1 MYYELYI
8 DVLFLEN
15 FLMDYILLLITKHV
29 LCSREPVWRICLAA
43 LAGALATC
51 VVVAVRI
58 PYTFIKYGLFYLI
71 IPGIMLIVGLRIR
84 KGPELARGMITL
96 YIGGFLTGG
105 IFSFL
110 GQYAQVGSLFFALAI
125 VSYYLASGALKMLSL
140 LFHFGEIHCE
150 VRLVYG
156 ERTCSAAAVIDTG
169 NHLRDPV
176 SGKAVSIITRHMA
189 EKLMSLEEL
198 KSLRKIE
205 YHTIGKGRGM
215 LPVITIDSLWIEG
228 EEQSYEKPMI
238 AVSDD
243 ASFGTR
249 YDMILNPDI

>member
-29 LCSREPVWRICLAA
+29 LRSREPVWRICLAA

-84 KGPELARGMITL
+84 KGSELARGMITL

-110 GQYAQVGSLFFALAI
+110 GQYAQVGSLFFALA
-125 VSYYLASGALKMLSL
+125 VAS
-140 LFHFGEIHCE
+140 
-150 VRLVYG
+150 
-156 ERTCSAAAVIDTG
+156 
-169 NHLRDPV
+169 
-176 SGKAVSIITRHMA
+176 
-189 EKLMSLEEL
+189 
-198 KSLRKIE
+198 
-205 YHTIGKGRGM
+205 
-215 LPVITIDSLWIEG
+215 
-228 EEQSYEKPMI
+228 
-238 AVSDD
+238 
-243 ASFGTR
+243 
-249 YDMILNPDI
+249 

>member
-105 IFSFL
+105 IFSFSRTVCTGWKSVL
-110 GQYAQVGSLFFALAI
+110 CTCGSELL
-125 VSYYLASGALKMLSL
+125 SGFRGA
-140 LFHFGEIHCE
+140 EN
-150 VRLVYG
+150 
-156 ERTCSAAAVIDTG
+156 VITVISFW
-169 NHLRDPV
+169 RDP
-176 SGKAVSIITRHMA
+176 
-189 EKLMSLEEL
+189 L
-198 KSLRKIE
+198 
-205 YHTIGKGRGM
+205 
-215 LPVITIDSLWIEG
+215 
-228 EEQSYEKPMI
+228 
-238 AVSDD
+238 
-243 ASFGTR
+243 
-249 YDMILNPDI
+249 

>member
-29 LCSREPVWRICLAA
+29 LRSREPVWRICLAA
-43 LAGALATC
+43 LAGTFATC

-110 GQYAQVGSLFFALAI
+110 GQYAQVGSLFFALA
-125 VSYYLASGALKMLSL
+125 VASYYLASGALKMLSR

-156 ERTCSAAAVIDTG
+156 KRTCSAAAVIDTG

-215 LPVITIDSLWIEG
+215 LPVVTIDSLWIE
-228 EEQSYEKPMI
+228 
-238 AVSDD
+238 
-243 ASFGTR
+243 
-249 YDMILNPDI
+249 

>member
-1 MYYELYI
+1 M
-8 DVLFLEN
+8 F
-15 FLMDYILLLITKHV
+15 
-29 LCSREPVWRICLAA
+29 SRACLAD
-43 LAGALATC
+43 LSGSTCRGACNLRSGRFLGQDTLY
-51 VVVAVRI
+51 VYKI
-58 PYTFIKYGLFYLI
+58 WTFLFDYSWNYADS
-71 IPGIMLIVGLRIR
+71 GIEDPQKDRSIG
-84 KGPELARGMITL
+84 KGNDYS

-110 GQYAQVGSLFFALAI
+110 GQYAQVGSLFFALA
-125 VSYYLASGALKMLSL
+125 VASYYLASGALKMLSL

-215 LPVITIDSLWIEG
+215 LPVIIIDSLWIEG